1 MANYCSNSIAV
12 FGYDKEKL
20 DEFHNLVVKFFNEN
34 STNNSIRTFV
44 IACGYSNDEALKM
57 TDGRDTIVVGDD
69 AVSEKERLFYFKFQ
83 TESALNPNVGVF
95 RKIISAKYGEELDIE
110 HCSEE
115 PGMGIF
121 INTDETGF
129 FFTDRYYLNSCING
143 EYETEYFE
151 SREEVLNWV
160 KSKFPDILATT
171 MTYVHKI
178 EEEVCKRIDENGD
191 DFFTLRRF
199 SYD

>member
-1 MANYCSNSIAV
+1 MANYCSNCIAF
-12 FGYDKEKL
+12 FGNDLDKLEHLRKMM
-20 DEFHNLVVKFFNEN
+20 DTTFNLSEYG
-34 STNNSIRTFV
+34 SIRDFV
-44 IACGYSNDEALKM
+44 MSYGYAKEEAISF
-57 TDGRDTIVVGDD
+57 TDGRDSFIEVDFEVSKDDESYYFTI
-69 AVSEKERLFYFKFQ
+69 Q
-83 TESALNPNVGVF
+83 TESAWNPNVGVF
-95 RKIISAKYGEELDIE
+95 RKIISDKYGEELDIE

-151 SREEVLNWV
+151 SREEVLDWV

-178 EEEVCKRIDENGD
+178 EEEVCKRIDESGD